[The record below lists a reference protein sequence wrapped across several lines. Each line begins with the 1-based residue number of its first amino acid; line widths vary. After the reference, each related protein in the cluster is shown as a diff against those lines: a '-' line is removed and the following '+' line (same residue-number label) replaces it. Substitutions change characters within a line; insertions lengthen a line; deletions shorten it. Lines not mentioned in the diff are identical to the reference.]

1 MFGDRVFALTYAP
14 LSIGFPV
21 MNRTTVVSTAITMKK
36 YVPEEDAI
44 AWLRYSKVRS
54 L

>member
-36 YVPEEDAI
+36 YVPEEDA
-44 AWLRYSKVRS
+44 AWLRVLSKVRS